1 MPVYQNLEVP
11 LIRVL
16 SQIERNGVLIDCGML
31 ATQSEEITRE
41 LADLTVTAFDLAGET
56 FNLSSPKQLQAIL
69 FEKLQLPV
77 LKKTPK
83 GQPSTNESV
92 LQELALDYPLPKVVI
107 THRGL
112 SKLKSTY
119 TDQLPKLVR
128 PQSGRLHTSYQQ
140 AVAATGRLSSTDPN
154 LQNIPIRTEA
164 GRRVRK
170 ALLRRPSGA
179 YWLRTTRR
187 LSSELWRTCPVMKD

>member
-1 MPVYQNLEVP
+1 MP

-92 LQELALDYPLPKVVI
+92 LQELALDYPFAKSGDYTPRVKQVKV
-107 THRGL
+107 HLYR
-112 SKLKSTY
+112 S
-119 TDQLPKLVR
+119 
-128 PQSGRLHTSYQQ
+128 
-140 AVAATGRLSSTDPN
+140 VA
-154 LQNIPIRTEA
+154 
-164 GRRVRK
+164 
-170 ALLRRPSGA
+170 
-179 YWLRTTRR
+179 
-187 LSSELWRTCPVMKD
+187 